1 MVGWPGARHTVR
13 LRGAT
18 GIEVWW
24 TLILF
29 GVVVPVWMIGAL
41 FLRDRFGEPA
51 AEWLL
56 GPRGP
61 NRDGDAAVS
70 E

>member
-51 AEWLL
+51 
-56 GPRGP
+56 
-61 NRDGDAAVS
+61 
-70 E
+70 